1 MEYRVVEVRV
11 RQLPTV
17 KVPDDLGL
25 QIASAA
31 TDGWEIDRV
40 VPIMSKGFIGGSYT
54 DSLLVFLKRNPGS
67 GRMPNTTQQ
76 PTGASSAA
84 PAAERAL

>member
-1 MEYRVVEVRV
+1 MESRVIEVRV

-25 QIASAA
+25 QISSAA
-31 TDGWEIDRV
+31 ADGWEIDRV

-54 DSLLVFLKRNPGS
+54 DSLLVFLKRTPGL
-67 GRMPNTTQQ
+67 GRMPNTTHQ
-76 PTGASSAA
+76 PAGAPSGAGG
-84 PAAERAL
+84 